1 MSVGSVSRFQNI
13 FPGSTTYSQNVFTH
27 LFFLSCQKDSLPT
40 CCHTCHT
47 YFTISYY
54 VLSYLIFIFRP
65 ISWGLGSCRRRALA
79 NWQDKMHRSA
89 PCFLRMFFFFFRRS
103 EFSESVQ
110 CRSNPFQQSCRET
123 GWSHA
128 HSIGFQDARICE
140 KLFALKQADLTNQ
153 ILPSLS
159 WLPTSFA
166 YVCMFA
172 AYVCMSIA

>member
-1 MSVGSVSRFQNI
+1 MTVIKHVCWVTFHHVSRISEPIPEHFSR
-13 FPGSTTYSQNVFTH
+13 FYYVFTKC
-27 LFFLSCQKDSLPT
+27 LYSFVLSLLSKRLSSDM
-40 CCHTCHT
+40 
-47 YFTISYY
+47 
-54 VLSYLIFIFRP
+54 LSYLSYLSYHILLCLI
-65 ISWGLGSCRRRALA
+65 ISYLHIQTNLLRLGQLQATSLGQLA
-79 NWQDKMHRSA
+79 GQDA
-89 PCFLRMFFFFFRRS
+89 PFCTVFSSHVFFRRS

-159 WLPTSFA
+159 
-166 YVCMFA
+166 
-172 AYVCMSIA
+172 